1 VRVLVTGASGFVGGY
16 LVAHLRERG
25 HEVVAAGGP
34 HDADFLP
41 VDLLDRSSLVGAI
54 EIARPDAI
62 VHLAASTFVPDS
74 LADPLGVYETH
85 ALGTARLLSAVR
97 SWRESGGG
105 NPRILFTSSAEVYGS
120 QPPDAFPLHESLA
133 LHPAN
138 PYDASKAAAEALIA
152 GESAAY
158 GLDVIVAR
166 AFNHIGPG
174 QRERF
179 VVAGFAAQLAKIA
192 AEGSGTLWVGNL
204 KAKRDFLDVRDVV
217 AAYAMLLERCK
228 TGETYNVCS
237 GTAVGIDEVL
247 RELINVAR
255 VPVEVRE
262 DPERMRP
269 SDVPV
274 FYGSSERLQRQT
286 GWKPSIS
293 LRASLRAIYEAAAQ
307 KQANEQPAQ

>member
-1 VRVLVTGASGFVGGY
+1 MRVLVTGASGFVGGY
-16 LVAHLRERG
+16 LVAHLRELG
-25 HEVVAAGGP
+25 HEVAAAGGP
-34 HDADFLP
+34 HDAGFLP
-41 VDLLDRSSLVGAI
+41 VDLLDQSSLVGAI
-54 EIARPDAI
+54 EIAQPDAI

-74 LADPLGVYETH
+74 LADPLGVYEAN
-85 ALGTARLLSAVR
+85 ALGTARLLAAVR

-105 NPRILFTSSAEVYGS
+105 NPRILFTSSAEVYGA
-120 QPPDAFPLHESLA
+120 QPPDAFPLHESLP

-138 PYDASKAAAEALIA
+138 PYAASKAAAEALIA
-152 GESAAY
+152 GECAAY
-158 GLDVIVAR
+158 GLDVVVAR

-217 AAYAMLLERCK
+217 AAYALLLERGQA
-228 TGETYNVCS
+228 GETYNVCS